1 MKNTD
6 NVVEF
11 LRLLSLDVSLGAAAQ
26 HAASQADAPLALAR
40 LATAQ
45 GLPCSAADWS
55 AFARSCLDSS
65 NLTEQ
70 EQDAA
75 PAEPAIW
82 QLVQDP
88 AHGTGIPAS
97 SITRVIGIVTQPE
110 GGAPVVGHVVGDLA
124 PRAPLG
130 LVPYP
135 SGS

>member
-1 MKNTD
+1 MKNAD

-40 LATAQ
+40 LATAH
-45 GLPCSAADWS
+45 GLPCNASDWS
-55 AFARSCLDSS
+55 AFARSCLDNSD
-65 NLTEQ
+65 LTKQNAIPDE
-70 EQDAA
+70 AT
-75 PAEPAIW
+75 IW

-88 AHGTGIPAS
+88 AHGTDIPAS
-97 SITRVIGIVTQPE
+97 AITRVIGIVTQPD
-110 GGAPVVGHVVGDLA
+110 GGEPVVGHVVGDLA

-130 LVPYP
+130 LAPYT

>member
-1 MKNTD
+1 MNSD

-26 HAASQADAPLALAR
+26 HAAGQADAPLALAR
-40 LATAQ
+40 LATAH
-45 GLPCSAADWS
+45 GLPCSASDWS
-55 AFARSCLDSS
+55 FFARSCLDSS
-65 NLTEQ
+65 SATLT
-70 EQDAA
+70 DAG
-75 PAEPAIW
+75 PADAIVW

-97 SITRVIGIVTQPE
+97 AITRVIGIITQPE
-110 GGAPVVGHVVGDLA
+110 DGAAPVVGHVVGDLA

-130 LVPYP
+130 MAPYP